1 MTREELLNKL
11 HRHVELT
18 EECLDNF
25 GLPNYVVELVTADND
40 LFNEVI
46 SFLMKEEQLK
56 AETND
61 ARA

>member
-56 AETND
+56 TEIK
-61 ARA
+61 

>member
-46 SFLMKEEQLK
+46 IFLMKEQ
-56 AETND
+56 
-61 ARA
+61 